1 MDKIIIKNLELIG
14 NHGVFKE
21 EKILGQKFIISVEMQ
36 TDTYLAGK
44 SDNLNYSTNYGMVAN
59 DIENLFSNNSFNLIE
74 TCAEKIAEMILLNYD
89 LVNNVIVSIKKPWA
103 PIQKHFD
110 FVSVEISRKWHR
122 VFLSLGSNIGDKNR
136 NLSEAINLIKELP
149 NTHVNKISS
158 FINTKPYGLKE
169 QDDFVNTCI
178 EIKTL
183 FSPHDLLDN
192 LLNIEKYMGRI
203 RTIKWGPRL
212 IDIDIILFDD
222 LVIQDDDLAIPHPYM
237 CDRMFVLK
245 PLKEIA
251 PNVIHPLEKKTIL
264 FLENLLNRNV
274 YTQ

>member
-74 TCAEKIAEMILLNYD
+74 TCAEKIAEMILLNYN

-122 VFLSLGSNIGDKNR
+122 VFLSLGSNIGDKKR
-136 NLSEAINLIKELP
+136 NLSEAINLIGELP
-149 NTHVNKISS
+149 NTNVNKISS
-158 FINTKPYGLKE
+158 FINTKPYGFKE

-192 LLNIEKYMGRI
+192 LLNIEKYMGRR
-203 RTIKWGPRL
+203 RTVKWGPRL

-222 LVIQDDDLAIPHPYM
+222 LVIQDDNLAIPHPYM

-251 PNVIHPLEKKTIL
+251 PNIVHPLEKKTIS
-264 FLENLLNRNV
+264 FLETILNEKCI
-274 YTQ
+274 